1 MRSRETRILEHSF
14 EAFVPCGL
22 PPSTIGLQV
31 QPLLVQ
37 KLSRIQ
43 NSNQERV
50 LVRLTSDQNPKIST
64 RECVFFSCLALF
76 LFLFKLPSGDTKKKP
91 ETPTAGW

>member
-22 PPSTIGLQV
+22 PPSTIGVQV

-64 RECVFFSCLALF
+64 RECVFFF
-76 LFLFKLPSGDTKKKP
+76 LLGSLSLLVQTAIGGHKKK
-91 ETPTAGW
+91 A